1 VTGERAR
8 RRESVSALSPRLN
21 GAVAFEPSAA
31 DTTKEMAERRF
42 TSWIEWYR
50 FARQTLEYSHE
61 EAVAY
66 ANLREVEEQNRK
78 RLCAARAV

>member
-1 VTGERAR
+1 
-8 RRESVSALSPRLN
+8 
-21 GAVAFEPSAA
+21 
-31 DTTKEMAERRF
+31 MAERRF